1 MAVELRHENLY
12 STDNSASSS
21 DSAAEFRN
29 DSSRMIHIR
38 EIDMDLLI
46 KVGANDE
53 NVTVEISKSPVLASR
68 VNNNVFFTQTLNH
81 GINAG
86 TIGSGADDVAD
97 ARGKSRKYGKGQLT
111 LEPGESLYL
120 NWAKSSGL
128 TIESFNQIRYEFHNS

>member
-29 DSSRMIHIR
+29 DSSRMIHVR
-38 EIDMDLLI
+38 EIDMDLQL

-53 NVTVEISKSPVLASR
+53 NAVVEISKSPVLASR
-68 VNNNVFFTQTLNH
+68 VNNNVFFTQTLSA
-81 GINAG
+81 GISAG
-86 TIGSGADDVAD
+86 TIGSGADDVATSK
-97 ARGKSRKYGKGQLT
+97 GKSRKYGKGQLT

-120 NWAKSSGL
+120 NWAKSTAL
-128 TIESFNQIRYEFHNS
+128 TIETYNQIRYEFA